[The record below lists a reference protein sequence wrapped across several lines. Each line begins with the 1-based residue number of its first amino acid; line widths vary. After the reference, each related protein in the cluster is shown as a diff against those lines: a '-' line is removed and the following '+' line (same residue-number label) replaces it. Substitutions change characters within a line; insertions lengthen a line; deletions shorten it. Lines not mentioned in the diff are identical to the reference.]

1 MCSYFLAHENNA
13 HCMAIVMNLLPQA
26 LFTITGEKPEEK
38 MSIFLKVTFIFCVLV
53 SKTKVTHFIAEFY
66 FTDYFLALIK

>member
-53 SKTKVTHFIAEFY
+53 SKTKITHLFY
-66 FTDYFLALIK
+66 CRVLLHRLFFVWL